1 MLIQSINSNIN
12 KYKPQYKT
20 NASKTS
26 FTASRE
32 IKAAKNNLQ
41 QYIPDLYP
49 KTFKGFIE
57 NHLFKKDLILK
68 EMENQKALLANYGIS
83 YVEENFF
90 SALKDLF
97 KKGEKGFDDYMQMLQ
112 HMVTDIPNKIKSTF
126 DLASFIFT
134 RMFTAYQGG
143 KYNQESYDLF
153 NEIFSQKED
162 INIDH
167 SKIRIII
174 NNLKDNEEKI
184 DSDKKDFVLKN
195 INSMDI
201 DNLKTLVQIIR
212 QHQLDIEQVEKLM
225 SFKNLEYSETLWDLD
240 ISLDDYGEEVS
251 PVESVVSNKK
261 LYSFNRFYDLN
272 PEEKNYEKAKNL
284 ALTNPDKEDVDFICK
299 NYNYEN
305 IVDLVK
311 VINNLEVPISEN
323 CFDMYEYFI
332 NQGFTREEIDNT
344 FFMCFGNDKLE
355 DSKEYLDKIAEYI
368 KKYPDV
374 SKGNI
379 ANVVGHLRF
388 CDKKN
393 FDKNINKI
401 FELRDFCNQNKME
414 LSSDGSDVSQQAIDD
429 FILGSAGWV
438 IEALKLINEKTFK
451 FALLKG
457 LSFYTTLIMHLYDYD
472 PDTKEANNRFFD
484 PPQEDLLEVINPQN
498 SGYYKFLEKQIKD
511 LKSEYQKIVDS
522 DQKHEIQNK
531 INTLTHEKNELIK
544 NSIKDPQQIIETVNI
559 YKTLFNIGKHE
570 EFIPYLNPKT
580 NEESKLRQEKLNN
593 LIFEIINPDREY
605 NPQTLERFD
614 FANSKYLSKLFES
627 NDRFKKTFIEL
638 LDAIDEPDKSVKEL
652 LNSLPHNINNNRVLK
667 ANGIDYKKWDSPL
680 NELKEE
686 VEVKIDIDKAK
697 INAVK
702 NLEKDLNDSFFK
714 SLPKNKQENLINALK
729 MNGYVLQKDPATY
742 FNKIYKNNQHIEF
755 DDIKKVLE
763 VLKNEMNKDDFWTL
777 ESMDETADNIKFLL
791 QDHLFNL
798 RYNEYKRLSN
808 KHFKTEAKLTI
819 QKVDMND
826 IAHSLFLGNDS
837 CCCTAVDGC
846 NAFTAPKYILTKAI
860 QAIEIKDGEN
870 SIGNTMCF
878 WGKINNKPAL
888 ILDNIEIKPM
898 YQYSEQLRD
907 GIVEFA
913 KKMAK
918 EIAGENAEV
927 YAGPNR
933 HKVDFPE
940 SSKKMCVMDLIGDYG
955 DGNIYFDIINTEDTL
970 FNYEDENRMDI
981 RLYKLT

>member
-1 MLIQSINSNIN
+1 MLIQPINSNIN
-12 KYKPQYKT
+12 KYKPQYKPNT
-20 NASKTS
+20 SKTS
-26 FTASRE
+26 FKASRE

-41 QYIPDLYP
+41 QYIPDLYS

-68 EMENQKALLANYGIS
+68 EMEKQKALLANYGIS
-83 YVEENFF
+83 YAEENFF

-97 KKGEKGFDDYMQMLQ
+97 RNGEKGVDNYIQMLQ
-112 HMVTDIPNKIKSTF
+112 HMATDIPNKIKSTF
-126 DLASFIFT
+126 HLGSFIFT

-143 KYNQESYDLF
+143 KFNQESYDLF

-162 INIDH
+162 INIDY
-167 SKIRIII
+167 SKLMTII

-184 DSDKKDFVLKN
+184 DADKKDFVLKN

-201 DNLKTLVQIIR
+201 DELKTHVQIIR

-225 SFKNLEYSETLWDLD
+225 SFKNLEPSETLWDLD

-251 PVESVVSNKK
+251 PAESVVSNVK
-261 LYSFNRFYDLN
+261 LSSFNRFYNLN
-272 PEEKNYEKAKNL
+272 PETENYEKAKEL
-284 ALTNPDKEDVDFICK
+284 ALTVPDQEDEDFICK

-311 VINNLEVPISEN
+311 VINNLGVPFSEN
-323 CFDMYEYFI
+323 CFEMYEYFI
-332 NQGFTREEIDNT
+332 NQGFTSEEIDNT
-344 FFMCFGNDKLE
+344 FFRCFGNDKLE
-355 DSKEYLDKIAEYI
+355 DSKEYLDKITEYI

-374 SKGNI
+374 SKNNI
-379 ANVVGHLRF
+379 ANVVGHLRKY
-388 CDKKN
+388 DEKN

-414 LSSDGSDVSQQAIDD
+414 LSSDGSDVSQLTIDN

-438 IEALKLINEKTFK
+438 IETLKLINEKTFK

-472 PDTKEANNRFFD
+472 PDTNTADREFINSRKE
-484 PPQEDLLEVINPQN
+484 ELLEVINPQN
-498 SGYYKFLEKQIKD
+498 STFYKVLDIKIKK
-511 LKSEYQKIVDS
+511 LKNRYQEIVDVVE
-522 DQKHEIQNK
+522 KHEIQNQ
-531 INTLTHEKNELIK
+531 INTLTREKNELIK

-559 YKTLFNIGKHE
+559 YKTLFDIGKHE

-580 NEESKLRQEKLNN
+580 NEEFKLRQEKLNN

-605 NPQTLERFD
+605 NPETLERFD

-627 NDRFKKTFIEL
+627 GDDFKRTFIEL
-638 LDAIDEPDKSVKEL
+638 IDVLDEPDKSVKEL

-680 NELKEE
+680 DELKEE
-686 VEVKIDIDKAK
+686 VEIKIDIDKAK
-697 INAVK
+697 KNAVK

-729 MNGYVLQKDPATY
+729 INGYVLQKDPATY
-742 FNKIYKNNQHIEF
+742 FNKIYKKNQHIEF

-777 ESMDETADNIKFLL
+777 ESMDGTVDNMKFLL

-826 IAHSLFLGNDS
+826 VAHSLFLGNDS

-846 NAFTAPKYILTKAI
+846 NAFTSPKYILTKAI
-860 QAIEIKDGEN
+860 QAIEIKNGET

-878 WGKINNKPAL
+878 WGKIDNKLAL

-898 YQYSEQLRD
+898 YQYNEQLRD

-918 EIAGENAEV
+918 EIAGEDVEV
-927 YAGPNR
+927 YAGLNR

-940 SSKKMCVMDLIGDYG
+940 SSKKMYVMDLIGDYG
-955 DGNIYFDIINTEDTL
+955 DGNIYLDIISSDDTF
-970 FNYEDENRMDI
+970 FNYEDENKLDI
-981 RLYKLT
+981 KLYKLT